1 MFVDSYYNFVLES
14 GHSMIV
20 NNIPC
25 ISLGHGF
32 QDPVAKH
39 AYFGS

>member
-1 MFVDSYYNFVLES
+1 MYIDAYYNFVLQD

-25 ISLGHGF
+25 ITLGHGF
-32 QDPVAKH
+32 QENVAKH
-39 AYFGS
+39 